1 MFPLHINWLHY
12 GPVLVYDPFYYLY
25 LSIGLYNASERDW
38 LWSAT
43 FSTADGVETLLE
55 VTFPAPDGI
64 VLPVLAV
71 SAQAVP
77 VLAAPDELW
86 RLPVSLLLTAIVLLP
101 EASMLVFESVVAF
114 VHSDTVLFVSS
125 WIKLTAVVVSLSRL
139 EVIATSVT
147 PCAAVVLS
155 FCLVVFTSD
164 AAWLFSGLLA
174 GSWLACMG

>member
-1 MFPLHINWLHY
+1 M
-12 GPVLVYDPFYYLY
+12 
-25 LSIGLYNASERDW
+25 
-38 LWSAT
+38 
-43 FSTADGVETLLE
+43 ETLLE

-71 SAQAVP
+71 SAQAV
-77 VLAAPDELW
+77 LAVPGELW

-114 VHSDTVLFVSS
+114 VHADTVLFVSS
-125 WIKLTAVVVSLSRL
+125 WMKLTAVVVSLSRL

-174 GSWLACMG
+174 GSWLTCMG